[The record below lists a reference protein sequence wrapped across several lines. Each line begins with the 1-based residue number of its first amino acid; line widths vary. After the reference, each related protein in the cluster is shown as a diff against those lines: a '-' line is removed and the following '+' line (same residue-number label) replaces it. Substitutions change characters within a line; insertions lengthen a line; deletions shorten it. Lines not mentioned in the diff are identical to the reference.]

1 MSLGYPTGIFTCHI
15 VGFAPSDGI
24 FTFSIRIF
32 VFSPLSSALIINSSQ
47 NLFFMPQK
55 DFTITNQLGIHARPA
70 AQFVKIANT
79 FPCEIRVEKDDDEV
93 DGKSILGLMML
104 AAGHGSVISVTT
116 EGEQADT
123 ALGALGELIARDF
136 EEMASA

>member
-1 MSLGYPTGIFTCHI
+1 
-15 VGFAPSDGI
+15 
-24 FTFSIRIF
+24 
-32 VFSPLSSALIINSSQ
+32 
-47 NLFFMPQK
+47 MPQK

-79 FPCEIRVEKDDDEV
+79 FPCDIRVEKDDDEV

-116 EGEQADT
+116 EGDKADDAMT
-123 ALGALGELIARDF
+123 ALGELIARNF
-136 EEMASA
+136 EEVAPA